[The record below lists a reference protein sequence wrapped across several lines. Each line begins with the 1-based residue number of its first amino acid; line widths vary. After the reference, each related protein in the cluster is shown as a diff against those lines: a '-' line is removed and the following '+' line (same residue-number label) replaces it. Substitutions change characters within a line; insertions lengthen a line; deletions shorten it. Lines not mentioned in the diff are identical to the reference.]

1 MEPEEPAKKD
11 SDLDLEH
18 LISKFLD
25 CCIETQF
32 YLPRNRFKRSDKT
45 LKEAETIFNLI
56 LKRKKDDISTRLKDN
71 GISDFM
77 LFLEHKERYPCLNPL
92 ELDALLH
99 TLNKDMAYNFLIGY
113 GLLLKEKKRYGL
125 TVEVGEKA
133 LNLAQQNGDLVCLGE
148 NKKVLKIKTSSN
160 KKTVIFKK
168 EYQNLE
174 DLRLEHAVWQYYEWL
189 SLKLLCLNT
198 VTYDKQHKQR
208 YYFNLPEK
216 IAYVSGALEENA
228 TYLIW
233 RADSEDL
240 LTTIFESNKKTKKEI
255 TKCYLQEI
263 AKLNAFGPFNLVP
276 AQKYLTTKEA
286 FLNRMERIINKKIK
300 PDLTKKVMG
309 SYETVA
315 KILGESKVNGI
326 VKDATFKNATY
337 ADKKIIPIDYN
348 KLRIAPLQVDL
359 SKLLI
364 LSYRERH
371 ECLKEFIK
379 EYNSAVNFFNKNFTN
394 KQFYFPYYKAC
405 RKEPERQEIKNYDE
419 FYFVFLNAVID
430 NSLVSLFGD
439 VYKDSMR
446 WQEINSIQ
454 KYNALAAIRE
464 LRIKYEP
471 RYSQEDLKKLES
483 LSDIFKDDP
492 SYCGLSFTI

>member
-1 MEPEEPAKKD
+1 MELEELAKKD
-11 SDLDLEH
+11 SDLDLEQ
-18 LISKFLD
+18 LINKFLD
-25 CCIETQF
+25 RCIKTQF
-32 YLPRNRFKRSDKT
+32 YLPRNRYKRSGEI
-45 LKEAETIFNLI
+45 LKEAEIIFNLI
-56 LKRKKDDISTRLKDN
+56 LKRKKEDISTQLK
-71 GISDFM
+71 GKGVYDFM
-77 LFLEHKERYPCLNPL
+77 LFLEHKDLRYPCLNPL
-92 ELDALLH
+92 ELDAIIH
-99 TLNKDMAYNFLIGY
+99 TINKDVAYSFLIGY
-113 GLLLKEKKRYGL
+113 GLFLKEKKRYGL
-125 TVEVGEKA
+125 TIEVGEKA
-133 LNLAQQNGDLVCLGE
+133 LNLAQQNEDLVYLGE
-148 NKKVLKIKTSSN
+148 NKKVLKIKTPDN

-174 DLRLEHAVWQYYEWL
+174 DLRLEHAVWQYYELL
-189 SLKLLCLNT
+189 SSKLCYFFKS

-216 IAYVSGALEENA
+216 IAYVPGVLEENA

-240 LTTIFESNKKTKKEI
+240 LTTIFGSNKKIKKEL

-286 FLNRMERIINKKIK
+286 FLNRMERIVNKKNK
-300 PDLTKKVMG
+300 SDLTKKVMD
-309 SYETVA
+309 SYEIVA
-315 KILGESKVNGI
+315 KSLGDSKVNGI

-371 ECLKEFIK
+371 ELLREFIK
-379 EYNSAVNFFNKNFTN
+379 EYNSAINFFNKNFTN
-394 KQFYFPYYKAC
+394 TRFYFPYLKAH
-405 RKEPERQEIKNYDE
+405 RKEPERQEIKDYNE

-430 NSLVSLFGD
+430 NTLVSLFEG
-439 VYKDSMR
+439 VYKDNKH
-446 WQEINSIQ
+446 WQEITRIQ
-454 KYNALAAIRE
+454 KYNALAAIKE
-464 LRIKYEP
+464 LKIKYEKE
-471 RYSQEDLKKLES
+471 YSPEELKKLDY
-483 LSDIFKDDP
+483 LSETFKNDFSIVP
-492 SYCGLSFTI
+492 